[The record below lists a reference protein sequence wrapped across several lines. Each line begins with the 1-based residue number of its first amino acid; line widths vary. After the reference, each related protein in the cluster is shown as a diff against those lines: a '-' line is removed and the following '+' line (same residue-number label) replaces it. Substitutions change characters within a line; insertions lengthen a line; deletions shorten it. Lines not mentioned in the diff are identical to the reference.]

1 MKMNNINIEIDGVAI
16 SAADYLKLVIKNST
30 NTFQELTAWKEKD
43 YLEYRSLLDNLKA
56 VNGNNRIKTTDKGE
70 ALETLVKFIIRK
82 TYFFKVYGNVTTGT
96 NEIDQV
102 VTFSEEGKQAL
113 KQFGISRSL
122 IPIYSDLFLGEC
134 KNYKDSLGVTWVG
147 KFYGLLNSCD
157 CDFGIIFST
166 KGLTGK
172 EDEWSNSY
180 GLIRVFNMIE
190 KYRNNRKFNIIEFNI
205 EDYEKIANGTSFF
218 KLVEAKINAMQLA
231 TEFEQLLDDN
241 IHESEKSIKEL
252 ISQLTIQ

>member
-1 MKMNNINIEIDGVAI
+1 MKMNNVNIEIDGVAI
-16 SAADYLKLVIKNST
+16 STADYLKLVVRNSIK
-30 NTFQELTAWKEKD
+30 TFQELTAWKDKD
-43 YLEYRSLLDNLKA
+43 YLEYRSLLDILRA
-56 VNGNNRIKTTDKGE
+56 VNGDNTIKPTDKGE
-70 ALETLVKFIIRK
+70 ALEALVRFIIKK

-102 VTFSEEGKQAL
+102 VTFSDEGRQAL
-113 KQFGISRSL
+113 KQFGISRDL

-134 KNYKDSLGVTWVG
+134 KNYKDSLGVTWIG

-190 KYRNNRKFNIIEFNI
+190 KYSNNRKFNIIEFNI
-205 EDYEKIANGTSFF
+205 EDYEKIASGTSFF
-218 KLVEAKINAMQLA
+218 KLVEAKINAMKLA

-241 IHESEKSIKEL
+241 KHESEIEVKKL
-252 ISQLTIQ
+252 ISQLSI